1 MLLLSHQLNVFFAQ
15 LLLLLL
21 QLIADLELSIEVFLE
36 LACVPLLLGER
47 FLLLLGEE
55 FELLVVQGA
64 FSVHLS
70 PYDLL
75 FLLKLV
81 YLDFE

>member
-1 MLLLSHQLNVFFAQ
+1 MLFLSHQLNVFLAQ

-21 QLIADLELSIEVFLE
+21 QLIADLKLPVEVFLE
-36 LACVPLLLGER
+36 LTCVSLLLGER

-55 FELLVVQGA
+55 FELLIVQGA

-70 PYDLL
+70 PYGLL